1 MMRMMIYAVLLL
13 IFLKIS
19 LSDWKMHRILNRD
32 LIWICMLAVPICLA
46 DPRGFLTEYLPGVF
60 AVSIPMALLLFFI
73 PGSFGGGDIKFTAA
87 AGLVL
92 GTGKVLLGSMAAVL
106 FAGVYCLYLLV
117 WKKEGRKAVFA
128 FGPFLCMGMTAALL
142 FGEQMVAW
150 LFS

>member
-1 MMRMMIYAVLLL
+1 MMRMMISAVLLL

-19 LSDWKMHRILNRD
+19 ISDWKMHRIPNQY
-32 LIWICMLAVPICLA
+32 LIWICILAVPIWLE
-46 DPRGFLTEYLPGVF
+46 DSRGFLTEYLPGAF
-60 AVSIPMALLLFFI
+60 AVSIPMALLLFLI

-92 GTGKVLLGSMAAVL
+92 GTRKVLLGSMVAVL
-106 FAGVYCLYLLV
+106 CAGVYCLYLLV

-142 FGEQMVAW
+142 FGEQMTAW